1 MGDSEAY
8 KLEKYLAEKAK
19 QAEEQEPEPLSAY
32 DACVLKES
40 AKIHELIAE
49 AQRKGKTFQMI
60 SSSFIAKLLLHW
72 IPIIYLYWPKARVQQ
87 PNDMSSSYY
96 LHARI

>member
-1 MGDSEAY
+1 MGDSEAD

-19 QAEEQEPEPLSAY
+19 QAQEKEQEAKPLSAY

-49 AQRKGKTFQMI
+49 AKRESK
-60 SSSFIAKLLLHW
+60 
-72 IPIIYLYWPKARVQQ
+72 
-87 PNDMSSSYY
+87 
-96 LHARI
+96 